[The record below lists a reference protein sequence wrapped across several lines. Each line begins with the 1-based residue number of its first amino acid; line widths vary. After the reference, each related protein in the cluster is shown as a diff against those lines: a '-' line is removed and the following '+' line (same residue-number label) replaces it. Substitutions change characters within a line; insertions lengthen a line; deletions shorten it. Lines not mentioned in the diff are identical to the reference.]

1 MTRTGIQLRKGYE
14 DKAMVAGLNF
24 DYTKLL
30 KVVRPGGGFSGAVR
44 RSVAGITALA
54 IVSLGLT
61 PSAQSQ
67 ERAEYF
73 KINCSSCHRIG
84 GGRLI
89 GPDLKGATFR
99 KDRKWLVEFILDPM
113 EKLNSGD
120 PYAMKL
126 QKEAKGAVMIPV
138 PGMTRKLAEG
148 MLDFIQAESE
158 LDSSQFAGAPVSNA
172 PFTEVEISRGLMLF
186 RGETPL
192 ANSGPP
198 CISCHTVSTSGASLG
213 GQLGPD
219 LTGVFERL
227 QGRAAFTAWLGA
239 PPTVTMQSLFKGH
252 ALEEKEVMNLVAFFE
267 SASNN
272 TDYNMNVSIIW
283 MSVVFFG
290 LGGTAI
296 GLTMFG
302 GIWHRRF
309 RAVRQPLIDSSTPRG
324 VS

>member
-1 MTRTGIQLRKGYE
+1 
-14 DKAMVAGLNF
+14 MVAGLKT
-24 DYTKLL
+24 DYLTLL
-30 KVVRPGGGFSGAVR
+30 NVARLRKGIKGAVR
-44 RSVAGITALA
+44 GCVTGITTLI

-61 PSAQSQ
+61 LSARGQ

-89 GPDLKGATFR
+89 GPDLKGVTFR

-113 EKLNSGD
+113 GKLNSGD

-126 QKEAKGAVMIPV
+126 QKEAKGAIMVLP

-148 MLDFIQAESE
+148 MLDFIKAESE

-186 RGETPL
+186 RGETAL

-198 CISCHTVSTSGASLG
+198 CITCHTVSTPGASLG

-267 SASNN
+267 SASIK

-290 LGGTAI
+290 LGGAAI